1 MIEIK
6 NETISDVREGNNPN
20 PSSWQKFKKL
30 KRGYFSF
37 VILVALIVLS
47 CFAELIFNSKALLV
61 SYQGDLYWPIFS
73 PAIEGKAFGLHYEYE
88 TNYRQ
93 LKKHWAEQADGH
105 KKEVTNFVILPIVP
119 YNPTEVDLSDG
130 AYPPLPPSVED
141 KHYLGTDT
149 IGRDVLVRLVY
160 GFRIAIF
167 FALTLLIV
175 EYVVGVLIGCFMGF
189 LGGAF
194 DLFFQRIIEIWS
206 NIPFLYIVMIM
217 SSLITPGFWSLVFI
231 MALFGWM
238 SMTWYMRSAT
248 YKESNR
254 DYVSA
259 AKMMGASNFRIIYKH
274 IIPNTVSTII
284 TFVPFSVAGGITAL
298 TALDFLSFGLPA
310 PAPSWGELLKQGVD
324 NLDYPWIISSVVIA
338 LSFVLMLV
346 TFIGEAIREVFDPK
360 HKIYYE

>member
-1 MIEIK
+1 M
-6 NETISDVREGNNPN
+6 TTRDAD
-20 PSSWQKFKKL
+20 SSWHKFKKL
-30 KRGYFSF
+30 KRGYYSFIILFS
-37 VILVALIVLS
+37 LIILS

-61 SYQGDLYWPIFS
+61 NYNDELYWPIFS
-73 PAIEGKAFGLHYEYE
+73 PAIEGQQFGLDYDYE

-93 LKKHWAEQADGH
+93 LKKQWLEQEQTIDSFN
-105 KKEVTNFVILPIVP
+105 NFVILPLVP

-130 AYPPLPPSVED
+130 FYPPQPPSAESQ
-141 KHYLGTDT
+141 HYLGTDT

-167 FALTLLIV
+167 FAMTLLIV
-175 EYVVGVLIGCFMGF
+175 EYLVGVFIGCFMGF

-217 SSLITPGFWSLVFI
+217 SSLITPGFWSLVLI

-238 SMTWYMRSAT
+238 SMTWYMRSGS
-248 YKESNR
+248 YKEANR
-254 DYVSA
+254 DYVLA

-274 IIPNTVSTII
+274 IIPNSISTII
-284 TFVPFSVAGGITAL
+284 TFIPFSVAGGITAL

>member
-1 MIEIK
+1 MNK
-6 NETISDVREGNNPN
+6 QSA
-20 PSSWQKFKKL
+20 WQKFKHL
-30 KRGYFSF
+30 KRGYYSF
-37 VILVALIVLS
+37 ILLLALIISS
-47 CFAELIFNSKALLV
+47 CFAELIINSKALLV
-61 SYQGDLYWPIFS
+61 SYQGNLYWPIFTS
-73 PAIEGKAFGLHYEYE
+73 AIEGKQFGLNYEYE

-93 LKKHWAEQADGH
+93 LKQKWLN
-105 KKEVTNFVILPIVP
+105 EVSHNNFVILPIIP
-119 YNPTEVDLSDG
+119 YNPTEVDFIDG
-130 AYPPLPPSVED
+130 HYPPQAPDLTSQ
-141 KHYLGTDT
+141 HYLGTDT
-149 IGRDVLVRLVY
+149 IGRDVLARLVY

-167 FALTLLIV
+167 FALTLLLV
-175 EYVVGVLIGCFMGF
+175 EYLVGVLIGCLMGF

-194 DLFFQRIIEIWS
+194 DLFFQRLIEIWS

-217 SSLITPGFWSLVFI
+217 SSLITPGFWSLVLI

-238 SMTWYMRSAT
+238 SITWYMRSAS
-248 YKESNR
+248 YRESNR
-254 DYVSA
+254 DYVIA
-259 AKMMGASNFRIIYKH
+259 AKMMGASNLRIIYKH

-338 LSFVLMLV
+338 LSFILMLV

>member
-1 MIEIK
+1 M
-6 NETISDVREGNNPN
+6 NTHVRTAQKTRSP
-20 PSSWQKFKKL
+20 WQKFKQL

-37 VILVALIVLS
+37 IILLILIVLS
-47 CFAELIFNSKALLV
+47 CFAELIFNSKALV
-61 SYQGDLYWPIFS
+61 VRYQGELYWPIVS
-73 PAIEGKAFGLHYEYE
+73 DAIEGQQFGLDYEYE

-93 LKKHWAEQADGH
+93 LKKHFDSLSASSKEQDSESSEQYH
-105 KKEVTNFVILPIVP
+105 NFVIMPLVP

-130 AYPPLPPSVED
+130 RYPPLEPSMESQ
-141 KHYLGTDT
+141 HYLGTDT
-149 IGRDVLVRLVY
+149 VGRDVLVRLVY

-167 FALTLLIV
+167 FALTLLLV
-175 EYVVGVLIGCFMGF
+175 EYLVGVLIGCFMGF

-248 YKESNR
+248 YKEASR
-254 DYVSA
+254 DYVAA

-274 IIPNTVSTII
+274 ILPNTVSTII

-324 NLDYPWIISSVVIA
+324 NLDYPWIISSVVIS

>member
-1 MIEIK
+1 MSH
-6 NETISDVREGNNPN
+6 NNISP
-20 PSSWQKFKKL
+20 WQKFKRL
-30 KRGYFSF
+30 KRGYYSF
-37 VILVALIVLS
+37 NILILLIVLS

-61 SYQGDLYWPIFS
+61 SYQDELYWPIFS
-73 PAIEGKAFGLHYEYE
+73 PVIEGNQFGLGYEYE

-93 LKKHWAEQADGH
+93 LKKLWAESSSN
-105 KKEVTNFVILPIVP
+105 EYNNFVILPLVP
-119 YNPTEVDLSDG
+119 YNATEVDLNDG
-130 AYPPLPPSVED
+130 FYPPNPPNAKS

-149 IGRDVLVRLVY
+149 IGRDILVRLVY

-167 FALTLLIV
+167 FALALLFV
-175 EYVVGVLIGCFMGF
+175 EYFIGVFIGCFMGF
-189 LGGAF
+189 KGGLF
-194 DLFFQRIIEIWS
+194 DLLFQRIIEIWS

-217 SSLITPGFWSLVFI
+217 SSLITPGFWSLVMI
-231 MALFGWM
+231 MALFSWM
-238 SMTWYMRSAT
+238 SMTWYMRSAS
-248 YKESNR
+248 YKEANR
-254 DYVSA
+254 DYVVA
-259 AKMMGASNFRIIYKH
+259 AQMMGASNIRIIYKH

-310 PAPSWGELLKQGVD
+310 PAPSWGELLKQGID

>member
-1 MIEIK
+1 MESLAIDAK
-6 NETISDVREGNNPN
+6 NSHQG
-20 PSSWQKFKKL
+20 SWRKFKRL

-37 VILVALIVLS
+37 VLLSLMILMS
-47 CFAELIFNSKALLV
+47 CFGELMFNSKALLV
-61 SYQGDLYWPIFS
+61 QYQNELYWPVFS
-73 PAIEGKAFGLHYEYE
+73 SAIEGKRFGLAYEYE

-93 LKKHWAEQADGH
+93 LKKHWLEENTPH
-105 KKEVTNFVILPIVP
+105 SNFVILPIVP
-119 YNPTEVDLSDG
+119 FNATEVDLKDG
-130 AYPPLPPSVED
+130 AYPPLPPSMTTQ
-141 KHYLGTDT
+141 HYLGTDT

-160 GFRIAIF
+160 GFRTAMF
-167 FALTLLIV
+167 FAITLLIV
-175 EYVVGVLIGCFMGF
+175 EYFVGVLIGCFMGF
-189 LGGAF
+189 LGGGF
-194 DLFFQRIIEIWS
+194 DLFFQRIIEVWS

-238 SMTWYMRSAT
+238 SMTWYMRSAS
-248 YKESNR
+248 YKEANR
-254 DYVSA
+254 DYVLA
-259 AKMMGASNFRIIYKH
+259 AKMMGASNLRIICKH

-310 PAPSWGELLKQGVD
+310 PSPSWGELLKQGVD
-324 NLDYPWIISSVVIA
+324 NLDHPWIISSVVIS

>member
-1 MIEIK
+1 MQARAI
-6 NETISDVREGNNPN
+6 NAQNLQQGP
-20 PSSWQKFKKL
+20 WQKFKRL

-37 VILVALIVLS
+37 LLLILLILIS

-61 SYQGDLYWPIFS
+61 QYQDELYWPAFS
-73 PAIEGKAFGLHYEYE
+73 SAIEGKQFGLNYEYE

-93 LKKHWAEQADGH
+93 LKQRWSEDGSNH
-105 KKEVTNFVILPIVP
+105 SNFVLLPIVP
-119 YNPTEVDLSDG
+119 FNATEVDLTDG
-130 AYPPLPPSVED
+130 AYPPLPPSMSTQ
-141 KHYLGTDT
+141 HYLGTDT

-160 GFRIAIF
+160 GFRTAMLFAI
-167 FALTLLIV
+167 TLLIV
-175 EYVVGVLIGCFMGF
+175 EYFFGVLIGCFMGF

-194 DLFFQRIIEIWS
+194 DLFFQRIIEVWS

-238 SMTWYMRSAT
+238 SMTWYMRSAS
-248 YKESNR
+248 YKEANR
-254 DYVSA
+254 DYVLA
-259 AKMMGASNFRIIYKH
+259 AKMMGASNFRIIHKH
-274 IIPNTVSTII
+274 IIPNTISTII

-324 NLDYPWIISSVVIA
+324 NLDHPWIISSVVIS

>member
-1 MIEIK
+1 M
-6 NETISDVREGNNPN
+6 TASTPRPL
-20 PSSWQKFKKL
+20 PLTTWQKFKRL
-30 KRGYFSF
+30 KRGYYSF
-37 VILVALIVLS
+37 NILIILIVLS
-47 CFAELIFNSKALLV
+47 CFAELIFNSKALFV
-61 SYQGDLYWPIFS
+61 SYQDEWYWPVFS
-73 PAIEGKAFGLHYEYE
+73 PAIEGKQFGLDYEYE

-93 LKKHWAEQADGH
+93 LKKYFAQQGQSTDSN
-105 KKEVTNFVILPIVP
+105 NFVILPLVP
-119 YNPTEVDLSDG
+119 YNATEVDLNNG
-130 AYPPLPPSVED
+130 VYPPHPPSVATQ
-141 KHYLGTDT
+141 HYLGTDT

-167 FALTLLIV
+167 FALTLLVV
-175 EYVVGVLIGCFMGF
+175 EYVIGVFIGCFMGF
-189 LGGAF
+189 RGGLF

-217 SSLITPGFWSLVFI
+217 SSLITPGFWSLVMI

-238 SMTWYMRSAT
+238 SMTWYMRSAS
-248 YKESNR
+248 YKEANR
-254 DYVSA
+254 DYVVA
-259 AKMMGASNFRIIYKH
+259 AQMMGASNFRIIYKH

-324 NLDYPWIISSVVIA
+324 NLEYPWIISSVVIA

-346 TFIGEAIREVFDPK
+346 TFIGEAIREIFDPK

>member
-1 MIEIK
+1 MSNI
-6 NETISDVREGNNPN
+6 NLTP
-20 PSSWQKFKKL
+20 WQKFKRL
-30 KRGYFSF
+30 KRGYYSF
-37 VILVALIVLS
+37 NILVLLIILS

-61 SYQGDLYWPIFS
+61 SYQGELYWPIFS
-73 PAIEGKAFGLHYEYE
+73 PAIEGKQFGLDYEYE

-93 LKKHWAEQADGH
+93 LKKLWAED
-105 KKEVTNFVILPIVP
+105 ENNFVILPIVP
-119 YNPTEVDLSDG
+119 YNATEVDLNDG
-130 AYPPLPPSVED
+130 FYPPHPPSAQS

-167 FALTLLIV
+167 FALTLLLV
-175 EYVVGVLIGCFMGF
+175 EYIIGVFIGCFMGF
-189 LGGAF
+189 KGGVF
-194 DLFFQRIIEIWS
+194 DLLFQRIIEIWS

-238 SMTWYMRSAT
+238 SMTWYMRSAS

-254 DYVSA
+254 DYVLA

-310 PAPSWGELLKQGVD
+310 PAPSWGELLKQGID

>member
-1 MIEIK
+1 MKLQPEQ
-6 NETISDVREGNNPN
+6 SA
-20 PSSWQKFKKL
+20 WQKFKQL
-30 KRGYFSF
+30 KRGYCSF
-37 VILVALIVLS
+37 VLLLILIALS

-61 SYQGDLYWPIFS
+61 NYQDELYWPIFS
-73 PAIEGKAFGLHYEYE
+73 PAIEGKVFGLDYEYE

-93 LKKHWAEQADGH
+93 LKAIWAVQ
-105 KKEVTNFVILPIVP
+105 KEHPSNFVILPLVP
-119 YNPTEVDLSDG
+119 FNATEVDFIEG
-130 AYPPLPPSVED
+130 AYPPHPPSSD
-141 KHYLGTDT
+141 NQHYLGTDT

-167 FALTLLIV
+167 FATTLLIV
-175 EYVVGVLIGCFMGF
+175 EYLVGVFIGCFMGF
-189 LGGAF
+189 LGGTF
-194 DLFFQRIIEIWS
+194 DLIFQRVIEVWS

-217 SSLITPGFWSLVFI
+217 SSLITPGFWSLILI

-238 SMTWYMRSAT
+238 NMTWYMRSAS
-248 YKESNR
+248 YKETNR
-254 DYVSA
+254 DYVLA

-274 IIPNTVSTII
+274 IIPNAVSTIV
-284 TFVPFSVAGGITAL
+284 TFIPFSVAGGITAL

-310 PAPSWGELLKQGVD
+310 PTPSWGELLKQGVD
-324 NLDYPWIISSVVIA
+324 NLDYPWIISSVVFA

>member
-1 MIEIK
+1 MLASPEYV
-6 NETISDVREGNNPN
+6 SREQGP
-20 PSSWQKFKKL
+20 WQKFKRL

-37 VILVALIVLS
+37 ILLFSLILIS
-47 CFAELIFNSKALLV
+47 CFAELIFNSKAIV
-61 SYQGDLYWPIFS
+61 VQYQDDLYWPVFS
-73 PAIEGKAFGLHYEYE
+73 SVIEGKKFGLPYEYE

-93 LKKHWAEQADGH
+93 LKQQWAEDSSSH
-105 KKEVTNFVILPIVP
+105 SNFVILPLVP
-119 YNPTEVDLSDG
+119 YNATEVDLRDG
-130 AYPPLPPSVED
+130 VYPPQPPDIESQ
-141 KHYLGTDT
+141 HYLGTDT

-167 FALTLLIV
+167 FAITLLLV
-175 EYVVGVLIGCFMGF
+175 EYFFGVLIGCFMGF
-189 LGGAF
+189 LGGTF
-194 DLFFQRIIEIWS
+194 DLIFQRIIEVWS

-238 SMTWYMRSAT
+238 SMTWYMRSAS
-248 YKESNR
+248 YKEANR
-254 DYVSA
+254 DYVLA

-274 IIPNTVSTII
+274 IIPNSISTII
-284 TFVPFSVAGGITAL
+284 TFIPFSVAGGITAL
-298 TALDFLSFGLPA
+298 TALDFLNFGLPA

-324 NLDYPWIISSVVIA
+324 NLDYPWIISSVVFS

-346 TFIGEAIREVFDPK
+346 TFIGESIREVFDPK

>member
-1 MIEIK
+1 MQA
-6 NETISDVREGNNPN
+6 
-20 PSSWQKFKKL
+20 SSIQRQEPLQGPWQKFKRL

-37 VILVALIVLS
+37 VFLCLLILTS
-47 CFAELIFNSKALLV
+47 CFAELLFNSKALMV
-61 SYQGDLYWPIFS
+61 QYQGELYWPIFS
-73 PAIEGKAFGLHYEYE
+73 STLEGKQFGLEYEYE

-93 LKKHWAEQADGH
+93 LKKLWAEDNSDH
-105 KKEVTNFVILPIVP
+105 SNFVLLPLVP
-119 YNPTEVDLSDG
+119 FNATEVDLEDG
-130 AYPPLPPSVED
+130 FYPPQPPSTLSQ
-141 KHYLGTDT
+141 HYLGTDT

-167 FALTLLIV
+167 FAITLLIV
-175 EYVVGVLIGCFMGF
+175 EYFFGVLVGCFMGF

-238 SMTWYMRSAT
+238 SMTWYMRSAS
-248 YKESNR
+248 YKEANR
-254 DYVSA
+254 DYVLA

-274 IIPNTVSTII
+274 IIPNSISTII
-284 TFVPFSVAGGITAL
+284 TFIPFSVAGGITAL

-310 PAPSWGELLKQGVD
+310 PAPSWGELLRQGVD
-324 NLDYPWIISSVVIA
+324 NLDSPWIISSVVIS

>member
-1 MIEIK
+1 MTTR
-6 NETISDVREGNNPN
+6 NAD
-20 PSSWQKFKKL
+20 SSWHKFKKL
-30 KRGYFSF
+30 KRGYYSFIILFS
-37 VILVALIVLS
+37 LIILS

-61 SYQGDLYWPIFS
+61 NYNDELYWPIFS
-73 PAIEGKAFGLHYEYE
+73 PAIEGQQFGLDYDYE

-93 LKKHWAEQADGH
+93 LKKQWFEQEQTIGSFN
-105 KKEVTNFVILPIVP
+105 NFVILPLVP

-130 AYPPLPPSVED
+130 FYPPQPPSAESQ
-141 KHYLGTDT
+141 HYLGTDT

-160 GFRIAIF
+160 GFRTAIF
-167 FALTLLIV
+167 FAMTLLIV
-175 EYVVGVLIGCFMGF
+175 EYLVGVFIGCFMGF

-217 SSLITPGFWSLVFI
+217 SSLITPGFWSLVLI

-238 SMTWYMRSAT
+238 SMTWYMRSAS
-248 YKESNR
+248 YKEANR
-254 DYVSA
+254 DYVLA

-274 IIPNTVSTII
+274 IIPNSISTII
-284 TFVPFSVAGGITAL
+284 TFIPFSVAGGITAL

>member
-1 MIEIK
+1 MSHSPTLEFVLGLAMHRQIR
-6 NETISDVREGNNPN
+6 SP
-20 PSSWQKFKKL
+20 WQKFKQL
-30 KRGYFSF
+30 KRGYFSLL
-37 VILVALIVLS
+37 ILAGLIVLS

-61 SYQGDLYWPIFS
+61 SYQDELYWPIFS
-73 PAIEGKAFGLHYEYE
+73 DSIEGKQFGLDYEYE

-93 LKKHWAEQADGH
+93 LKKTWQMDSSNHN
-105 KKEVTNFVILPIVP
+105 NFVILPLVP
-119 YNPTEVDLSDG
+119 FNPTEVDLLDG
-130 AYPPLPPSVED
+130 LYPPHAPSIESQ
-141 KHYLGTDT
+141 HYLGTDT

-167 FALTLLIV
+167 FAITLLIV
-175 EYVVGVLIGCFMGF
+175 EYLVGVFIGCFMGF

-194 DLFFQRIIEIWS
+194 DLFFQRIIEVWS

-217 SSLITPGFWSLVFI
+217 SSLITPGFWSLVLI

-238 SMTWYMRSAT
+238 SMTWYMRSAS
-248 YKESNR
+248 YKEANR
-254 DYVSA
+254 DYVLA

-274 IIPNTVSTII
+274 IIPNSISTII
-284 TFVPFSVAGGITAL
+284 TFIPFSVAGGITAL

-324 NLDYPWIISSVVIA
+324 NLDYPWIISSVVIS

-346 TFIGEAIREVFDPK
+346 TFIGEAIREIFDPK
-360 HKIYYE
+360 HKVYYE

>member
-1 MIEIK
+1 MIP
-6 NETISDVREGNNPN
+6 RENQTP
-20 PSSWQKFKKL
+20 WQKFKKL
-30 KRGYFSF
+30 KRGYYSF
-37 VILVALIVLS
+37 TLLISLIIIS
-47 CFAELIFNSKALLV
+47 CFAELIFNSKAILV
-61 SYQGDLYWPIFS
+61 SYQDELYFPIFS
-73 PAIEGKAFGLHYEYE
+73 SAIEGKQFGLDYEYE

-93 LKKHWAEQADGH
+93 LKKQWQNQITTSENKNDYI
-105 KKEVTNFVILPIVP
+105 ILPFVP
-119 YNPTEVDLSDG
+119 YNATEVDLDNG
-130 AYPPLPPSVED
+130 FYPPHPPSIESQ
-141 KHYLGTDT
+141 HYLGTDT

-167 FALTLLIV
+167 FAITLLLV
-175 EYVVGVLIGCFMGF
+175 EYLVGVFIGCFMGF
-189 LGGAF
+189 LGGTF
-194 DLFFQRIIEIWS
+194 DLFFQRIIEVWS

-238 SMTWYMRSAT
+238 SMTWYMRSAS
-248 YKESNR
+248 YKEANR
-254 DYVSA
+254 DYVLA

-274 IIPNTVSTII
+274 IIPNSISTII
-284 TFVPFSVAGGITAL
+284 TFIPFSVAGGITAL

-324 NLDYPWIISSVVIA
+324 NLDYPWIISSVVIS

>member
-1 MIEIK
+1 M
-6 NETISDVREGNNPN
+6 NSNALTP
-20 PSSWQKFKKL
+20 WQKFKRL
-30 KRGYFSF
+30 KRGYYSF
-37 VILVALIVLS
+37 NILLLLIVLS
-47 CFAELIFNSKALLV
+47 CFAELFFNSKALLV
-61 SYQGDLYWPIFS
+61 SYKDELYWPIFS
-73 PAIEGKAFGLHYEYE
+73 SAIEGKQFGLDYEYE

-93 LKKHWAEQADGH
+93 LKKLWAENDN
-105 KKEVTNFVILPIVP
+105 NFVILPLVP
-119 YNPTEVDLSDG
+119 YNATEVDLNDG
-130 AYPPLPPSVED
+130 YYPPHPPSSAS

-167 FALTLLIV
+167 FALTLLVV
-175 EYVVGVLIGCFMGF
+175 EYIIGVFIGCFMGF
-189 LGGAF
+189 KGGIF
-194 DLFFQRIIEIWS
+194 DLLFQRIIEIWS

-217 SSLITPGFWSLVFI
+217 SSLITPGFWSLVLI

-238 SMTWYMRSAT
+238 SMTWYMRSAS

-254 DYVSA
+254 DYVLA

-310 PAPSWGELLKQGVD
+310 PEPSWGELLKQGID
-324 NLDYPWIISSVVIA
+324 NLDYPWLISSVVIA

>member
-1 MIEIK
+1 MI
-6 NETISDVREGNNPN
+6 VREGK
-20 PSSWQKFKKL
+20 SSWQKFKQL
-30 KRGYFSF
+30 KRGYYSSI
-37 VILVALIVLS
+37 ILFILIFLS

-61 SYQGDLYWPIFS
+61 SYQGELYWPILS
-73 PAIEGKAFGLHYEYE
+73 PVIEGQQFGLDYQYE

-93 LKKHWAEQADGH
+93 LKKHWQQQTDTGSLH
-105 KKEVTNFVILPIVP
+105 NNFVILPLVP
-119 YNPTEVDLSDG
+119 YNATEVDLGDG
-130 AYPPLPPSVED
+130 FYPPQPPNAER

-167 FALTLLIV
+167 FAITLLLV
-175 EYVVGVLIGCFMGF
+175 EYLIGVFIGCFMGF
-189 LGGAF
+189 LGGPF
-194 DLFFQRIIEIWS
+194 DLFFQRIIEIWA

-238 SMTWYMRSAT
+238 SMTWYMRSAS
-248 YKESNR
+248 YKEAHR
-254 DYVSA
+254 DYILA

-338 LSFVLMLV
+338 LSFILMLV

-360 HKIYYE
+360 HKIFYE

>member
-1 MIEIK
+1 MM
-6 NETISDVREGNNPN
+6 TNNQQSP
-20 PSSWQKFKKL
+20 WFKFKKI
-30 KRGYFSF
+30 KRGYYSLI
-37 VILVALIVLS
+37 ILLGLIVLS
-47 CFAELIFNSKALLV
+47 CFAELMFNSKALLV
-61 SYQGDLYWPIFS
+61 SYQGELYWPIFS
-73 PAIEGKAFGLHYEYE
+73 PSIEGTQFGLDYEYE
-88 TNYRQ
+88 TNYRE
-93 LKKHWAEQADGH
+93 LKQHWQKNNQQDKFDTSGRGSINDN
-105 KKEVTNFVILPIVP
+105 NFVILPIVP
-119 YNPTEVDLSDG
+119 YNPTEVDLSNG
-130 AYPPLPPSVED
+130 VYPPHPPNFD
-141 KHYLGTDT
+141 NKHFLGTDT

-167 FALTLLIV
+167 FALSLLIV
-175 EYVVGVLIGCFMGF
+175 EYLVGVLIGCFMGF
-189 LGGAF
+189 LGGVF

-238 SMTWYMRSAT
+238 NMTWYMRSAT

-254 DYVSA
+254 DYVTA

-284 TFVPFSVAGGITAL
+284 TFVPFSVAGAITAL

-324 NLDYPWIISSVVIA
+324 NLDYPWIISSVVIS

-346 TFIGEAIREVFDPK
+346 TFIGEGIREIFDPK